1 MHQWP
6 SLRTV
11 VSVWAA
17 LSVVAYVAY
26 VAYVTYLHSLP
37 RDELVM
43 ANDLSFQALGGLVAM
58 GLPALFFLLWVV
70 FVRSIAKRWLTAS
83 SAA

>member
-1 MHQWP
+1 MLQWP
-6 SLRTV
+6 LLRTV

-26 VAYVTYLHSLP
+26 VAYLHSLP

-58 GLPALFFLLWVV
+58 GLPALFFRLWVL
-70 FVRSIAKRWLTAS
+70 FVPSIAKRWLTAS

>member
-17 LSVVAYVAY
+17 LSVIAYVAY
-26 VAYVTYLHSLP
+26 VADLHSLP

-58 GLPALFFLLWVV
+58 GLPALFFLLWVL
-70 FVRSIAKRWLTAS
+70 FVGSIAKRWLTAS